1 MDSETETRAN
11 RVNILIL
18 FFLSLGQSQDSWPEG
33 YTKKW
38 WHCLHLRCIQ
48 IVDIQN
54 TMHCIC
60 MSTIWMKCHLPVKIS
75 MRYMLDE
82 ADYDAEKN
90 KGKGC
95 QGCWQQVKVDKS
107 VHCVWS
113 LNSQVLCAFG
123 NVYFYNSLSQVG
135 AKRWMFTVWLFTIK
149 KIAVTAVTKEKQHSK
164 QNTNKSQSYEAWGDK
179 ELFKSKK
186 R

>member
-123 NVYFYNSLSQVG
+123 NVYFYNSLSSWREKMDVHSVTFHNKKDCCHSCNNRKTTLK
-135 AKRWMFTVWLFTIK
+135 AKYK
-149 KIAVTAVTKEKQHSK
+149 
-164 QNTNKSQSYEAWGDK
+164 
-179 ELFKSKK
+179 
-186 R
+186 